1 MRRHTYTYVCP
12 YPDNNCKN
20 NFCQIFC
27 NEGSCAYVHR
37 YEYAH
42 YAQVLVYARA
52 YPSPGLQK
60 HFCQIFSDKKVRTS
74 AKARQGWVCTYA
86 GIMRTYEY
94 AYVRVHESRGS
105 RNQQFLS
112 DILLMLPLLLQL
124 AKGYVCTYVHRHG
137 WVCTGTCLG
146 TCGHAGEYSTHS
158 NQQFLSDIFVGS
170 RRRLR
175 VCVCTYV
182 RTGPR
187 TRIMRA
193 REPTKNVRY
202 FCHIFCKIFS
212 KKMSYFYSDSSVC
225 YTVVIVHR
233 VRLSC

>member
-86 GIMRTYEY
+86 EALCAGTRTYT
-94 AYVRVHESRGS
+94 
-105 RNQQFLS
+105 
-112 DILLMLPLLLQL
+112 
-124 AKGYVCTYVHRHG
+124 YVCTYPAATRTNNFCQIFLLVLVRRY
-137 WVCTGTCLG
+137 TCAHYAQALVYVRTR
-146 TCGHAGEYSTHS
+146 TCVSKSRS
-158 NQQFLSDIFVGS
+158 NQHFLSDFLS
-170 RRRLR
+170 
-175 VCVCTYV
+175 
-182 RTGPR
+182 
-187 TRIMRA
+187 
-193 REPTKNVRY
+193 TKNVRY
-202 FCHIFCKIFS
+202 FAAANTHRHRHADAS
-212 KKMSYFYSDSSVC
+212 A
-225 YTVVIVHR
+225 YT
-233 VRLSC
+233 